1 MRAILRW
8 RTRILIFLSTLA
20 LFIMLQGYMV
30 PRPENITNRGNL
42 ATTYEDDFSTGT
54 SADIDTHFQDEIIET
69 VQQEPEP
76 LHESY
81 LLGSTSFI
89 SRLPKIQR
97 QITSETADQKFER
110 ETRRE
115 AIKDGFKHAWGGYKQ
130 YAMGHDE
137 LMPVTNKPVD
147 PFGGWGAT
155 VADSLST
162 MLVMELFEEF
172 EDATHAMFLPNF
184 SITNDKDISTF
195 ETIIRYLGGFLSAYE
210 LSGDERMLQ
219 KAEEVGKVVIDAF
232 DTQSGLPYH
241 RWDMGRNTFKN
252 AWVSFAEV
260 ASVQMEF
267 TTLTR
272 HTGNPIYAEKAQKII
287 DFVSNAGVAEGLHI
301 RGLYPYT
308 MDVVTGKF
316 TSSELRLA
324 VVVSFRHCK
333 MLNLASLSQQHRHL
347 VRWETVLLSISS
359 SNIYL
364 PMDRMNNMLNC
375 VHKESIAAMKK
386 HMLRQTSK
394 ANLLFLHPFDTRVKL
409 IASTMDHLSCFV
421 PGMLAIGSKIFD
433 EPEDLLVAK
442 GLLETCVHMY
452 RTSKTGLSPEKWTF
466 HEGKAWNPKTYEPD
480 NYWSTEKN
488 KVANQKELDEAVSG
502 LGNSIGKQVSALF
515 DHWSGSFNA
524 KEQTDSRLK
533 GIFVSDGSYL
543 LRPETVESLFV
554 LYRITGDRKYQ
565 DYGWD
570 IWLAIEEYCKTPSAY
585 SAVRNVNFDATVA
598 NLSDY
603 SSIHMD
609 KMESFFF
616 AETLKYLY
624 LLFSPDNVISLDKF
638 VFNTEAHPLLRRKSH
653 LDTQVLNLD
662 FGHA

>member
-69 VQQEPEP
+69 VQQEPDP

-97 QITSETADQKFER
+97 QITSETADQKLER

-316 TSSELRLA
+316 TSTTS
-324 VVVSFRHCK
+324 SFGAMGDSAFEYFLK
-333 MLNLASLSQQHRHL
+333 QY
-347 VRWETVLLSISS
+347 LLTDGQDEQ
-359 SNIYL
+359 YAQL
-364 PMDRMNNMLNC
+364 Y
-375 VHKESIAAMKK
+375 KESIAAMKK

-515 DHWSGSFNA
+515 DHWSSSFNA
-524 KEQTDSRLK
+524 KEQTDNRLK

-662 FGHA
+662 FGHAK

>member
-1 MRAILRW
+1 
-8 RTRILIFLSTLA
+8 
-20 LFIMLQGYMV
+20 MLQGYMV

-97 QITSETADQKFER
+97 QIISETTDQKLDR

-115 AIKDGFKHAWGGYKQ
+115 AIKDGFKHAWKGYKQ

-272 HTGNPIYAEKAQKII
+272 HTGNPIYAEKAQRII

-316 TSSELRLA
+316 TSTTS
-324 VVVSFRHCK
+324 SFGAMGDSAFEYFLK
-333 MLNLASLSQQHRHL
+333 QY
-347 VRWETVLLSISS
+347 LLTDGQDEQ
-359 SNIYL
+359 YAKL
-364 PMDRMNNMLNC
+364 Y
-375 VHKESIAAMKK
+375 KESIAAMKK

-515 DHWSGSFNA
+515 DHWSSSFNA

-662 FGHA
+662 FGHAK